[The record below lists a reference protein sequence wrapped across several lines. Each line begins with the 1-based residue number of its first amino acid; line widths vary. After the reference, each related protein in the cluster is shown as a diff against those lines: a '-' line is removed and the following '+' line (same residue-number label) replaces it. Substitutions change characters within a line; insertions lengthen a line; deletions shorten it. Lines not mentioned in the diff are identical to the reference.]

1 MEMQILRLIIFLLGR
16 YDRTCRRRVTM
27 ILDNLIDHAHVRE
40 LRRVI
45 NGGEDEVI
53 AVFAYFYMATF
64 VKTNWVIFQ
73 HNPSMIGSVH
83 WAILIQ

>member
-16 YDRTCRRRVTM
+16 CDRTCRRVTM

-45 NGGEDEVI
+45 NGGEDEDI
-53 AVFAYFYMATF
+53 AMFACFYLATF
-64 VKTNWVIFQ
+64 LKTDWVNFW
-73 HNPSMIGSVH
+73 HNLSMRGSVRG
-83 WAILIQ
+83 QF